1 MGSFSNHPKSS
12 QIKKRHSSSV
22 SFCSSFLGPAFE
34 LLRDLECFK
43 DCRALAKKNCLVDSC
58 AFWLCPRRKPNHCSI
73 GNSVIRPKP
82 SIQGQKLAGL
92 VWHIKAVT
100 SATLWMF
107 WHVCGAMKHE
117 PRGCFI
123 SEHFPAAIKAKTST
137 ATKPD
142 NAISHRS
149 FKERA
154 LVQCRSIAKC
164 TNYIV
169 YQSSLQRP
177 WNPKICQLS
186 ILVHFFLFKRAIP
199 FKQIL

>member
-1 MGSFSNHPKSS
+1 MLKTKHFSLAITWQNCYFTKILLDRSITLQSLLWEVSQIIPNHPKSS

-154 LVQCRSIAKC
+154 LCNAG
-164 TNYIV
+164 
-169 YQSSLQRP
+169 P
-177 WNPKICQLS
+177 
-186 ILVHFFLFKRAIP
+186 
-199 FKQIL
+199 